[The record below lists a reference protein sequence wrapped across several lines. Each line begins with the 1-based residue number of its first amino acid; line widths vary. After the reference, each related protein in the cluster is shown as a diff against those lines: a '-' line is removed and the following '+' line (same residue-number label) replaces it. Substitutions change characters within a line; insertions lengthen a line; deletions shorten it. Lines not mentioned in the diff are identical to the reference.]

1 MKARGRRLST
11 LMLVPTVALSFGL
24 TACGT
29 QVVDTGKA
37 EQLLR
42 NFITQNG
49 GTAKSVKCPSTNWK
63 QGGTFDCRVTVA
75 GSSGATQSGTITVH
89 MLKFPNVT
97 ATAADVHVQ

>member
-1 MKARGRRLST
+1 MKGRGRWLST
-11 LMLVPTVALSFGL
+11 LISAPTVALSFGL

-42 NFITQNG
+42 NYITQNG
-49 GTAKSVKCPSTNWK
+49 GTPKSVKCPSSDWK
-63 QGGTFDCRVTVA
+63 EGGTFDCKVTVA
-75 GSSGATQSGTITVH
+75 GSSGATRSGTITMH
-89 MLKFPNVT
+89 MGKFPNVT